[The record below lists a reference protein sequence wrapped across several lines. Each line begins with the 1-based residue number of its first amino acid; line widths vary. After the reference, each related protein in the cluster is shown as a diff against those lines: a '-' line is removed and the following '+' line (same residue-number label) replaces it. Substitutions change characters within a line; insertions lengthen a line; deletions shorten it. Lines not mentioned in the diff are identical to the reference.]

1 MSMNEGSPMYSVFG
15 LGNPLL
21 DFIAPVP
28 SEILESL
35 EAKKGTMN
43 LVDREG
49 MEKVLSKLTGY
60 ANRPGGSAANTL
72 RAVSW
77 LDRDN
82 DLDPL
87 LYCGAVGPDSRGRSY
102 SRILNTAK
110 INAQIVTKTL
120 PTGCSVILVTPD
132 HERTMFTYL
141 GACREYQVG
150 DLDLEALGS
159 SRIFYTTG
167 YMWDTHNQ
175 KQAVL
180 RAMEH
185 SRSQGAQIF
194 FDLADPFVVKRFHEE
209 LRAWLPS
216 RVDVLFG
223 NRDEFQI
230 MFGPGFE
237 DGELLAEGTKVSPV
251 LLMKTG
257 CDGCYINE
265 RGATQRIAGF
275 CVDPLDTTAA
285 GDCFSAGFVY
295 AALKGFPPVQAARL
309 ANRLAASIVTVL
321 GCDFADLD
329 RESILREGL
338 S

>member
-1 MSMNEGSPMYSVFG
+1 MFSVFG

-21 DFIAPVP
+21 DFIAPVDP
-28 SEILESL
+28 LILEAL
-35 EAKKGTMN
+35 DAKKGTMN

-49 MEKVLSKLTGY
+49 MERVLSKLSGY
-60 ANRPGGSAANTL
+60 TNIPGGSAANTL
-72 RAVSW
+72 RAISW
-77 LDRDN
+77 LGRGEQ
-82 DLDPL
+82 PEQL
-87 LYCGAVGPDSRGRSY
+87 LYCGAVGPDSRGEAYNS
-102 SRILNTAK
+102 SLQTAG
-110 INAQIVTKTL
+110 INVRLVTKSL

-141 GACREYQVG
+141 GACREFG
-150 DLDLEALGS
+150 LEDLDLSALSS

-167 YMWDTHNQ
+167 YMWDTENQ
-175 KQAVL
+175 KQAVM

-185 SRSQGAQIF
+185 SREKGVRIF
-194 FDLADPFVVKRFHEE
+194 FDLADPFVAQRFHEE
-209 LRAWLPS
+209 FRSWLPS

-230 MFGPGFE
+230 MFGP
-237 DGELLAEGTKVSPV
+237 DLADRQLLARAAEVCPV

-257 CDGCYINE
+257 CDGCFVSD
-265 RGATQRIAGF
+265 RGTVRRIDGF

-285 GDCFSAGFVY
+285 GDCFSAAFIF
-295 AALKGFPPVQAARL
+295 ATLRDHSPVQAARL

-321 GCDFADLD
+321 GCDFRNLD
-329 RESILREGL
+329 RDLILREGL